1 MALKREC
8 DQCKSRIKEG
18 GVKII
23 WDSGEYSYPKQSHG
37 TFDFCNLRC
46 LRQWVETRT
55 AKEVK

>member
-46 LRQWVETRT
+46 LRQ
-55 AKEVK
+55 